1 MGFCSN
7 LLLFSYRVLTISS
20 SDESQGVRV
29 ATCDDISFMGAS
41 VTKQIVLQDGDG
53 VVMNRVCQLSGFI
66 RVGCRCR
73 YGKREV
79 CR

>member
-1 MGFCSN
+1 
-7 LLLFSYRVLTISS
+7 
-20 SDESQGVRV
+20 
-29 ATCDDISFMGAS
+29 MGAS